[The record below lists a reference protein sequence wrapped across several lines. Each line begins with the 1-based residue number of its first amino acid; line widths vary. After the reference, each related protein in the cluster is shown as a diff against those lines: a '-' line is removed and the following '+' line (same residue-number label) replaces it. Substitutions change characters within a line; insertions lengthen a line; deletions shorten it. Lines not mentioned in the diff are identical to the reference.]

1 MGDRV
6 ETLNGTLLSSL
17 DGLLLKNSDGTI
29 QSIRDYSSIRFPELP
44 GGLDTRPTLVW
55 DVSSPTSGAQ
65 RSRVTYQTGGV
76 TWWSDYN
83 LIFNEGKDAN
93 TGMLDLSAWVSI
105 INQSGASYRDA
116 KLKLIAGDVHRVAP
130 EARPM
135 MAKYALQEAA
145 AAAPAAQGFKE

>member
-93 TGMLDLSAWVSI
+93 SGVLDLSAWVSV
-105 INQSGASYRDA
+105 INQSGTAYPNAR
-116 KLKLIAGDVHRVAP
+116 LKLIAGDVHRAPVPAAVMGMVAKR
-130 EARPM
+130 AM
-135 MAKYALQEAA
+135 MESD
-145 AAAPAAQGFKE
+145 AAAP